1 MYYDVQGLD
10 TLLMLLHEIL
20 HNKGEQVALSMYEV
34 EVEADLDVN
43 VVEPLK
49 YRQRESQVAF
59 LAVLEQLG
67 MLAFFVVIREMQRGP
82 GVDCLSP

>member
-10 TLLMLLHEIL
+10 TLLMLLHEIF

-43 VVEPLK
+43 IAEPLK
-49 YRQRESQVAF
+49 
-59 LAVLEQLG
+59 
-67 MLAFFVVIREMQRGP
+67 
-82 GVDCLSP
+82 

>member
-10 TLLMLLHEIL
+10 TLLMLHEIL

-43 VVEPLK
+43 EVEPLK
-49 YRQRESQVAF
+49 
-59 LAVLEQLG
+59 
-67 MLAFFVVIREMQRGP
+67 
-82 GVDCLSP
+82 